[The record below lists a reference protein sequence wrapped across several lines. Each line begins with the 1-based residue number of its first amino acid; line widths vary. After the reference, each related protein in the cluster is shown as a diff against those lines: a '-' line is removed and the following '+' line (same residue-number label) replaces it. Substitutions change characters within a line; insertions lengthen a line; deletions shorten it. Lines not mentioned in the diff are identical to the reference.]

1 MMRSLKPLT
10 ESVFLS
16 SDPLIYLED
25 YQSDCV
31 DLVLTAPPNYTL
43 DGTERFYEDTSYK
56 WESFEDYMDYME
68 SVFSEVYR
76 MLKNVRYCAVVV
88 GDQTTYVSRDSGYLY
103 DKKFPLAAYFTIML
117 EKVGFTYIT
126 DCIWD
131 KGLYSQPYRGK
142 SIHYPMTEI
151 PGSCYEHILIF
162 QKRAERKEPIPCP
175 YCGETE
181 FMHRRGFTKAGEQ
194 LWLCK
199 NESCPGKNGDGKMLT
214 FTESSYVTGS
224 KKKIENMI
232 PRELLEKWHRN
243 IVSIEPV
250 VSGFE
255 NMKKRQRD
263 LPPEIAEMIM
273 LYFSGRGDYVLDP
286 FSGIGTTVIAAAI
299 FERNYLC
306 FEKDKNDRQRFY
318 DAVQKLNPE
327 LKDKFGNIDFGYDI
341 DKRLMKI

>member
-1 MMRSLKPLT
+1 MRPLLPIK
-10 ESVFLS
+10 ESSF
-16 SDPLIYLED
+16 SDWDPKYELPNYED
-25 YQSDCV
+25 GCV
-31 DLVLTAPPNYTL
+31 DLVMTAPPGYTL

-56 WESFEDYMDYME
+56 WDSFEDYMDYME

-76 MLKNVRYCAVVV
+76 MLKNYRYCAVVV
-88 GDQTTYVSRDSGYLY
+88 GDQTTFVSRDSGYLY

-117 EKVGFTYIT
+117 EKIGFTYIT

-142 SIHYPMTEI
+142 SIHYPMTEM

-162 QKRAERKEPIPCP
+162 QKRAERKEPMPCP
-175 YCGETE
+175 YCGKTE

-214 FTESSYVTGS
+214 FTESGVAAGS
-224 KKKIENMI
+224 KKKIENII

-243 IVSIEPV
+243 IVSIEPA

-263 LPPEIAEMIM
+263 LPPEIAEMVIR
-273 LYFSGRGDYVLDP
+273 YFSGEGDFVLDP
-286 FSGIGTTVIAAAI
+286 FSGIGTTIFVAAI
-299 FERNYLC
+299 IGRNYLC
-306 FEKDKNDRQRFY
+306 FEKDKNDRQRFS
-318 DAVQKLNPE
+318 DAVHDLDPE
-327 LKDKFGNIDFGYDI
+327 LKEKLGNIYFGYDI
-341 DKRLMKI
+341 EKRLMEI